1 MFPTGPTELE
11 RLGLGLRRD
20 QQHRRRSRDD
30 RQPRHHV
37 AHGGICQRLRLPRNA
52 GQSRRLRAGGGQTSY
67 GLSTGL
73 GTGKSDAFQVG
84 AFGSQRFGAAYI
96 SGILAYSYHRMTTD
110 RTVTIAGADHL
121 RASFDAHNW
130 GGRIE
135 GGYRLATPVVG
146 ITPYGAYQAQW
157 VHTPSYSET
166 VVSGT
171 PAFALSYDAKTTSTN
186 RVEAGVWFDKS
197 FAFYDR
203 TTIGLRVRGAWAHD
217 RSSDPNINATFQ
229 SVPGA

>member
-1 MFPTGPTELE
+1 M
-11 RLGLGLRRD
+11 
-20 QQHRRRSRDD
+20 
-30 RQPRHHV
+30 
-37 AHGGICQRLRLPRNA
+37 
-52 GQSRRLRAGGGQTSY
+52 
-67 GLSTGL
+67 STGL

-229 SVPGA
+229 SVPGASFTVNGAKPASDLGLASIGCELRRGNISLAVRLDGEFASRSQTYAGLGTFRYIW

>member
-1 MFPTGPTELE
+1 MGFASGF
-11 RLGLGLRRD
+11 D
-20 QQHRRRSRDD
+20 Y
-30 RQPRHHV
+30 
-37 AHGGICQRLRLPRNA
+37 
-52 GQSRRLRAGGGQTSY
+52 RATPGSLVGFALAGGQTSY

-73 GTGKSDAFQVG
+73 GTGKSDAFQSG
-84 AFGSQRFGAAYI
+84 AYGSQRFGAAYI

-157 VHTPSYSET
+157 VRGGPGCLNRFSASI
-166 VVSGT
+166 SG
-171 PAFALSYDAKTTSTN
+171 AS
-186 RVEAGVWFDKS
+186 AGVRLPS
-197 FAFYDR
+197 
-203 TTIGLRVRGAWAHD
+203 GLAAG
-217 RSSDPNINATFQ
+217 
-229 SVPGA
+229 